1 MPPTIHLVRHAQGFH
16 NLCVENET
24 LRDPDLTPLGEQQC
38 LDLRAAF
45 PHHARLTRLVASP
58 MRRTLWTCIR
68 AFGRTDGNDDDDSDS
83 NSNSRTAADH
93 PAPYPI
99 IALDTLQE
107 LSDLPSDTG
116 SSVAALA
123 GEFGGRADLSRV
135 RDGLWTDKLGDTP
148 FEPTKDKIE
157 ARARESRRALRDMA
171 AEDGPDSHIVV
182 VTHGAFL
189 HFLTDEFQD
198 IPNGNATSWK
208 NCEYRSYQFTDPTGA
223 DEDAAIVETDESWRR
238 RRGDKP
244 RLSKHDLDELRVVAQ
259 GRIVPHLKAAAHL

>member
-1 MPPTIHLVRHAQGFH
+1 MPPTIHLVRHAQGYH

-24 LRDPDLTPLGEQQC
+24 MRDPDLTPLGEQQC
-38 LDLRAAF
+38 LDLRASF
-45 PHHARLTRLVASP
+45 PYHDKLTRLVASP
-58 MRRTLWTCIR
+58 MRRTLWTCTR
-68 AFGRTDGNDDDDSDS
+68 AFGPDDGG
-83 NSNSRTAADH
+83 
-93 PAPYPI
+93 APYPI
-99 IALDTLQE
+99 VALDTLQE

-116 SSVAALA
+116 SSVAALSA
-123 GEFGGRADLSRV
+123 EFDAARVVDLSQV

-157 ARARESRRALRDMA
+157 ARAREARRSLRELA
-171 AEDGPDSHIVV
+171 GLSTEDHVAV

-208 NCEYRSYQFTDPTGA
+208 NCEYRSYQFVDLTGA
-223 DEDAAIVETDESWRR
+223 DEDAAIVETDESWQR

-244 RLSKHDLDELRVVAQ
+244 RLSQHDLDELRVVAH
-259 GRIVPHLKAAAHL
+259 GRIVPHLKASSHL